1 MGIFILSVYSPN
13 KIIITNYYN
22 ILDAHNGLPLKRV
35 KKRVL
40 EFLLLSFYPFFLSF
54 FFFSN

>member
-35 KKRVL
+35 KKK
-40 EFLLLSFYPFFLSF
+40 SFRILTALILPFLSF
-54 FFFSN
+54 FLFFQ